1 MKQTNRCPNCGALL
15 PKSRTNTI
23 ICEYCGSEFVNPN
36 PVIAIGEVDK
46 ETLKEEINDF
56 KTVKIMPFGVNDIPR
71 FEDGTPVT
79 SENVKKNYFCER
91 NADGKLVISTLTYHS
106 NAPVGHLAEHI
117 QLDTGHTMSRVGNSY
132 MARIDPREN
141 PQIVLQAM
149 KRAVHKEDE
158 EIPYEYFHDNKENQ
172 WKVRCF
178 PW

>member
-1 MKQTNRCPNCGALL
+1 MKQLNKCPNCGALL

-36 PVIAIGEVDK
+36 YDNPNE
-46 ETLKEEINDF
+46 EEILYADD
-56 KTVKIMPFGVNDIPR
+56 KVYTKVIKPFGVNDIPR

-79 SENVKKNYFCER
+79 SESVKKNYFCER
-91 NADGKLVISTLTYHS
+91 DADGKLVASMLTYHS

-141 PQIVLQAM
+141 PQSVLQAM